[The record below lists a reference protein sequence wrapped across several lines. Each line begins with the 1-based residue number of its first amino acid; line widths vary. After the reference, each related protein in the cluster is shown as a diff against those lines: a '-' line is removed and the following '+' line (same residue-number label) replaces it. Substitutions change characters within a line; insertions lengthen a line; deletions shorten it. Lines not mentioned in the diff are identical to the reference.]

1 MIEIISALYEE
12 VKSLLFPNKEEKAK
26 SANERPTVSSEFL
39 LIIGGIITSATTAF
53 IIYRI
58 SFHAH
63 FDISSF
69 MLWFIIPVGSGLCGF
84 VAASGYY
91 LASRITQRPAT
102 RRLALNM
109 ILVGASTYALIQY
122 LNYHALVLDDGTKVS
137 DIVPFWTYY
146 QYAIESTKLQ
156 FRMRGT
162 AIGSPTESLG
172 SAGYIYEGIRF
183 LGFLA
188 GGLVCWKLLSNHPYC
203 EECNKYYNKKA
214 ILSNVSLEKFN
225 EFLSTCGLNFPGII
239 DKFTAIMSQKPV
251 KGFKVSLFSCLTCD
265 RKVFD
270 FSIWTGRDTEFVAMY
285 PYRGKFDQVKK
296 QVIHTEAE
304 EDTTSY
310 TSELHS
316 DTETDKKRSTFP
328 HTVQCWK
335 CRHFI
340 DVTPEMKGKK
350 SQMSSLSSKTSDA
363 YITLSTF
370 RNQ

>member
-1 MIEIISALYEE
+1 
-12 VKSLLFPNKEEKAK
+12 VKALLFPSKEEKAK

-39 LIIGGIITSATTAF
+39 LTIGGIITSATTAF
-53 IIYRI
+53 IIYLI
-58 SFHAH
+58 NFHAH

-69 MLWFIIPVGSGLCGF
+69 MLWFILPVGSGLCGF

-122 LNYHALVLDDGTKVS
+122 LNYHALVLDDGTRVS
-137 DIVPFWTYY
+137 NIVPFWTYY
-146 QYAIESTKLQ
+146 QYAIESTQLQ

-162 AIGSPTESLG
+162 AIGSPTENLG

-188 GGLVCWKLLSNHPYC
+188 GGFVCWKILSNHPYC
-203 EECNKYYNKKA
+203 EECNKYYKKKKL
-214 ILSNVSLEKFN
+214 LSNVDLEKFN
-225 EFLSTCGLNFPGII
+225 EFVTTCGLTFPGII
-239 DKFTAIMSQKPV
+239 EKFTAIMSKKPV
-251 KGFKVSLFSCLTCD
+251 KGFNVSLFSCLTCD

-270 FSIWTGRDTEFVAMY
+270 FSIWNGRDTDYVAMY

-296 QVIHTEAE
+296 QVRYTEAE
-304 EDTTSY
+304 EDTASY
-310 TSELHS
+310 TPELHS
-316 DTETDKKRSTFP
+316 DIETDKKRSTFAQK
-328 HTVQCWK
+328 VQCWK
-335 CRHFI
+335 CRHSI

-350 SQMSSLSSKTSDA
+350 IKCPHCRQKQVMP
-363 YITLSTF
+363 I
-370 RNQ
+370 

>member
-12 VKSLLFPNKEEKAK
+12 LKSLLFPSKEEKAK

-39 LIIGGIITSATTAF
+39 LTIGGIITSVITAF
-53 IIYRI
+53 VIYLI
-58 SFHAH
+58 SFHGH

-69 MLWFIIPVGSGLCGF
+69 MLWFILPVGSCLCGF

-122 LNYHALVLDDGTKVS
+122 LNYHALVLDDGTRVS

-162 AIGSPTESLG
+162 AIGGPTESLG
-172 SAGYIYEGIRF
+172 SAGYLYEGIRF

-203 EECNKYYNKKA
+203 EACNRYYKKKT
-214 ILSNVSLEKFN
+214 ILSNVNLEKFN
-225 EFLSTCGLNFPGII
+225 EFLATCGLTFPGII

-251 KGFKVSLFSCLTCD
+251 KGFTVVLFSCLLCD

-270 FSIWTGRDTEFVAMY
+270 FRIWNGRDTDYVAAY
-285 PYRGKFDQVKK
+285 PYRGEFDSFKK
-296 QVIHTEAE
+296 QVIYTKTQ
-304 EDTTSY
+304 EDISSNEYVLPT
-310 TSELHS
+310 
-316 DTETDKKRSTFP
+316 DPETAKKQSTYP
-328 HTVQCWK
+328 QTVQCWK

-340 DVTPEMKGKK
+340 DVIPEMKGKK
-350 SQMSSLSSKTSDA
+350 IKCPHCRQKQVMP
-363 YITLSTF
+363 I
-370 RNQ
+370 